1 MLSDSES
8 DRNADSGQDKEEQ
21 EETEPTLSAS

>member
-8 DRNADSGQDKEEQ
+8 DREEVKKEE
-21 EETEPTLSAS
+21 S